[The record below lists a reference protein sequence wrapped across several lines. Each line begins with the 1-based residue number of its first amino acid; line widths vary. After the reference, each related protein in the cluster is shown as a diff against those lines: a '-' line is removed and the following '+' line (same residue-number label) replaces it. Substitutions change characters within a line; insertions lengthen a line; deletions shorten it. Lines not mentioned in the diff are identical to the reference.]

1 MNKIAFFDVD
11 GTILDKDKNL
21 RESTI
26 EALGIRA
33 FIMS

>member
-26 EALGIRA
+26 EAVIR
-33 FIMS
+33 

>member
-11 GTILDKDKNL
+11 GTILDKNKNL

-26 EALGIRA
+26 EAVIR
-33 FIMS
+33 